1 MRHSKRWIAVLGLL
15 IAIPQLSACTQTSAE
30 AESGGA
36 EPAKVEHVEGS
47 DEVSRLTLTPK
58 AVERL
63 GIQTAPLSEA
73 TVAGKKRKVVPYG
86 AVLYDAE
93 GKTSVYTSPAPNTY
107 VREPITVDF
116 IEGDRAVLTAGPAV
130 GTAIVTVGAAEL
142 YGTETGVGH

>member
-1 MRHSKRWIAVLGLL
+1 MRHSKRWLAILGLL

-47 DEVSRLTLTPK
+47 EEVSRLTLTPK

-86 AVLYDAE
+86 AVLYNAD
-93 GKTSVYTSPAPNTY
+93 GTTSVYVSSAPNTY

-116 IEGDRAVLTAGPAV
+116 IEGDRAVLVAGPAV
-130 GTAIVTVGAAEL
+130 GTVIVTVGAAEL

>member
-1 MRHSKRWIAVLGLL
+1 MRHSKRWLAILGLL
-15 IAIPQLSACTQTSAE
+15 VAIPQLSACTQTSAE

-36 EPAKVEHVEGS
+36 EPAKVEHLEGS
-47 DEVSRLTLTPK
+47 EVSRLTLEPK

-63 GIQTAPLSEA
+63 GIKTAPLSET

-93 GKTSVYTSPAPNTY
+93 GKTSVYVSSAPNTY

-116 IEGDRAVLTAGPAV
+116 IERDRAVLTAGPAV

>member
-1 MRHSKRWIAVLGLL
+1 MRHSKRWLAILGLL

-30 AESGGA
+30 ADSGGA
-36 EPAKVEHVEGS
+36 EPATVEHVEGS
-47 DEVSRLTLTPK
+47 DEVSHLTLTPR
-58 AVERL
+58 AVQRI
-63 GIQTAPLSEA
+63 GIQTTPLSEA

-93 GKTSVYTSPAPNTY
+93 GKTSVYVSSAANTY
-107 VREPITVDF
+107 VREPVTVDF
-116 IEGDRAVLTAGPAV
+116 IEGDRAVLSAGPAA

>member
-30 AESGGA
+30 ATSGAG
-36 EPAKVEHVEGS
+36 PATVEHVEGS
-47 DEVSRLTLTPK
+47 EDVSRLTLTAK
-58 AVERL
+58 AVERI
-63 GIQTAPLSEA
+63 GIQTTPISET
-73 TVAGKKRKVVPYG
+73 TVAGKRRKVVPYG
-86 AVLYDAE
+86 AVLYDAD
-93 GKTSVYTSPAPNTY
+93 GKTFVYVSSAPNTY

-116 IEGDRAVLTAGPAV
+116 IQGDRAVLTAGPAA

>member
-1 MRHSKRWIAVLGLL
+1 MRHSKRWIAVLGLF
-15 IAIPQLSACTQTSAE
+15 IAISQLSACTQTSAE
-30 AESGGA
+30 ANGGA

-47 DEVSRLTLTPK
+47 EEVSHLTLTAE
-58 AVERL
+58 AVERI
-63 GIQTAPLSEA
+63 GIQTTPISET
-73 TVAGKKRKVVPYG
+73 TVAGKRRKVVPYG

-93 GKTSVYTSPAPNTY
+93 GKTSVYVSSAPNTY

-116 IEGDRAVLTAGPAV
+116 IQGDRAVLTAGPAA

>member
-30 AESGGA
+30 ATGGA
-36 EPAKVEHVEGS
+36 EPAKVEQVKGS
-47 DEVSRLTLTPK
+47 EDTSRVTLTPK

-63 GIQTAPLSEA
+63 GIRTTPISET
-73 TVAGKKRKVVPYG
+73 TVAGKKRKVIPYG

-93 GKTSVYTSPAPNTY
+93 GKTSVYVSPAPNTY
-107 VREPITVDF
+107 VRQPITVDF
-116 IEGDRAVLTAGPAV
+116 IQGDRAVLVAGPAA
-130 GTAIVTVGAAEL
+130 GTAIVTVGASEL

>member
-1 MRHSKRWIAVLGLL
+1 MRHSKRWIAALGLL

-47 DEVSRLTLTPK
+47 EDVSRLTLTPK

-63 GIQTAPLSEA
+63 GIKTAPLGEA
-73 TVAGKKRKVVPYG
+73 TVAGKKRKVIPYG

-93 GKTSVYTSPAPNTY
+93 GKTSVYVNSAPNTY

-116 IEGDRAVLTAGPAV
+116 IEGDRAVLVAGPAA

>member
-30 AESGGA
+30 ATSGA
-36 EPAKVEHVEGS
+36 EPANVEHVEGS
-47 DEVSRLTLTPK
+47 EDVSRLTLTAK
-58 AVERL
+58 AVERI
-63 GIQTAPLSEA
+63 GIQTTPISET
-73 TVAGKKRKVVPYG
+73 TVAGKRRKVVPYG

-93 GKTSVYTSPAPNTY
+93 GKTSVYVSSAPNTY

-116 IEGDRAVLTAGPAV
+116 IQGDRAVLTAGPAA

>member
-1 MRHSKRWIAVLGLL
+1 VH
-15 IAIPQLSACTQTSAE
+15 QTSAE

-58 AVERL
+58 AVQRL
-63 GIQTAPLSEA
+63 GIKTTPLSET
-73 TVAGKKRKVVPYG
+73 TVAGKKRKVIPYG

-93 GKTSVYTSPAPNTY
+93 GKTSVYVSPAPNTY

-116 IEGDRAVLTAGPAV
+116 IQGDRAVLVAGPAA

>member
-1 MRHSKRWIAVLGLL
+1 MRHSKRWLAILGLL

-47 DEVSRLTLTPK
+47 EDVSRLTLTPK

-63 GIQTAPLSEA
+63 GIQTTPISEA

-86 AVLYDAE
+86 AVLYDAD
-93 GKTSVYTSPAPNTY
+93 GKTSVYVSSAPNTY

-116 IEGDRAVLTAGPAV
+116 IQGDRAVLSAGPAA
-130 GTAIVTVGAAEL
+130 GTTIVTVGAAEL

>member
-1 MRHSKRWIAVLGLL
+1 MRHSKRWLAILGLL

-47 DEVSRLTLTPK
+47 EEVSRLTLTPK

-63 GIQTAPLSEA
+63 GIQTTPLAEA

-86 AVLYDAE
+86 AVLYDAD
-93 GKTSVYTSPAPNTY
+93 GKTSVYVSSAPNTY
-107 VREPITVDF
+107 VREPVTVDY
-116 IEGDRAVLTAGPAV
+116 IEGDRAVLTSGPAA
-130 GTAIVTVGAAEL
+130 GTAVVTVGAAEL

>member
-1 MRHSKRWIAVLGLL
+1 MRHSKRWLAILGLL

-47 DEVSRLTLTPK
+47 EEVSRLTLTPK

-63 GIQTAPLSEA
+63 GIRTAPLSEA

-86 AVLYDAE
+86 AVLYNAD
-93 GKTSVYTSPAPNTY
+93 GTTSVYVNSAPNTY
-107 VREPITVDF
+107 VREPVTVDF
-116 IEGDRAVLTAGPAV
+116 IQGDRAVLVAGPAA
-130 GTAIVTVGAAEL
+130 GTTIVTVGAAEL

>member
-1 MRHSKRWIAVLGLL
+1 MRHSKRWLAILGLL

-86 AVLYDAE
+86 AVLYDAD
-93 GKTSVYTSPAPNTY
+93 GKTSVYVSSAPNTY
-107 VREPITVDF
+107 VRESITVDF
-116 IEGDRAVLTAGPAV
+116 IERDRAVLSAGPAA

>member
-30 AESGGA
+30 ATGGA
-36 EPAKVEHVEGS
+36 EPAKVEQVEGS
-47 DEVSRLTLTPK
+47 EDTSRVTLTPK

-63 GIQTAPLSEA
+63 GIRTTPIGET
-73 TVAGKKRKVVPYG
+73 TVAGKKRKVIPYG

-93 GKTSVYTSPAPNTY
+93 GKTSVYVSPGPNTY
-107 VREPITVDF
+107 VRQPITVDF
-116 IEGDRAVLTAGPAV
+116 IQGDRAVLVAGPTA

>member
-30 AESGGA
+30 ATGGA
-36 EPAKVEHVEGS
+36 EPATVEHVEGS
-47 DEVSRLTLTPK
+47 EDVSRLTLTAK
-58 AVERL
+58 AVERI
-63 GIQTAPLSEA
+63 GIQTTPISET
-73 TVAGKKRKVVPYG
+73 TVAGKRRKVVPYG

-93 GKTSVYTSPAPNTY
+93 GKTSVYVSSAPNTY

-116 IEGDRAVLTAGPAV
+116 IQGDRAVLVAGPAA

>member
-36 EPAKVEHVEGS
+36 EPAKIEHVEGS
-47 DEVSRLTLTPK
+47 EVSRLTLDPK

-63 GIQTAPLSEA
+63 GIKTAPLSET

-93 GKTSVYTSPAPNTY
+93 GKTSVYVSSAPNTY
-107 VREPITVDF
+107 VREPITVDY
-116 IEGDRAVLTAGPAV
+116 IEGDRAVLVAGPAA

>member
-1 MRHSKRWIAVLGLL
+1 MRHSKRWLAILGLL

-30 AESGGA
+30 AEGGGA
-36 EPAKVEHVEGS
+36 EPATVEHVEGS
-47 DEVSRLTLTPK
+47 EEVSLTLTPK
-58 AVERL
+58 AVERI

-86 AVLYDAE
+86 AVLYLAD
-93 GKTSVYTSPAPNTY
+93 GKTSVYVSSAPNTY

-116 IEGDRAVLTAGPAV
+116 IEGDRAVLTAGPVA